1 MNTVQNK
8 TEDLS
13 ISVFKMIIEKN
24 ESKRL
29 TKHMLCKCKW
39 KFDRKKCN
47 SNQWWN
53 SNKCWCECKKHNV
66 SEKDYIWINPST
78 CNGKNGKYLATIM
91 NDSAIMCNE
100 IIESYDKKT
109 KTVPTNFNEKN
120 ITCKTQNFYILLSF
134 LLITKALL
142 IVVSI
147 YCYLIKCWAKQKHLL
162 SFHVTNNKLKVKDMS
177 IKTTQTTFL
186 MILSI
191 WKMLIQIILK

>member
-1 MNTVQNK
+1 MK
-8 TEDLS
+8 
-13 ISVFKMIIEKN
+13 KII
-24 ESKRL
+24 
-29 TKHMLCKCKW
+29 
-39 KFDRKKCN
+39 FG
-47 SNQWWN
+47 
-53 SNKCWCECKKHNV
+53 
-66 SEKDYIWINPST
+66 INPST
-78 CNGKNGKYLATIM
+78 CNGKSGKYLATIM

>member
-13 ISVFKMIIEKN
+13 ISVFKMIIGKN

-66 SEKDYIWINPST
+66 SEKDYIWNQS
-78 CNGKNGKYLATIM
+78 
-91 NDSAIMCNE
+91 
-100 IIESYDKKT
+100 
-109 KTVPTNFNEKN
+109 
-120 ITCKTQNFYILLSF
+120 FY
-134 LLITKALL
+134 
-142 IVVSI
+142 
-147 YCYLIKCWAKQKHLL
+147 
-162 SFHVTNNKLKVKDMS
+162 M
-177 IKTTQTTFL
+177 
-186 MILSI
+186 
-191 WKMLIQIILK
+191 